1 MGFVGFFMPRSVLF
15 LGNLPEEYVIWHFLF
30 LFANFA
36 SSKNEATMKVNQRI
50 SDEVSVYEF
59 QVGSSDS
66 GITGFC
72 CADRGIKLFENQ
84 YLLPDGMTY
93 NSYIIDDDHIAVMD
107 TVDHNVMDQWLPAV
121 KEWMKSHDGRRPDFL
136 VVHHLEPDHSGAL
149 SLFLSEFPDCKVVC
163 SVKAAQMM
171 PHFVPDMDSS
181 RIMTVKEGDTLELGR
196 HTLRFISAPMVH
208 WPEVIMTYES
218 ATRTLFSA
226 DAFGTFGTSL
236 ATGIATGDTDQSRL
250 AELWPDEARRY
261 YINIC
266 GKYGPQVQSAMKKFD
281 TVPVDVICPLHGPV
295 IALGDYPEAVSLY
308 ETWSSYVAEFPEK
321 VFITVATLHGFTLEV
336 ARELRELLAQEGV
349 DAHVADLAETDLS
362 GDVAWAFADAATV
375 FMSATYDAGL
385 TPAMRDFL
393 GRLKSKNWQ
402 KRCAAVVEN
411 GSWAPVAG
419 KLISAELSGM
429 KDIEKIGEI
438 VTIHTRLDEESRAA
452 LRNLAQAVAARIKA

>member
-1 MGFVGFFMPRSVLF
+1 
-15 LGNLPEEYVIWHFLF
+15 
-30 LFANFA
+30 
-36 SSKNEATMKVNQRI
+36 MKVNQRI
-50 SDEVSVYEF
+50 SGEVSVYEF

-107 TVDHNVMDQWLPAV
+107 TVDHNVMDQWFPLV
-121 KEWMKSHDGRRPDFL
+121 KEWMESHAGRRPDFL

-171 PHFVPDMDSS
+171 SHFVPGMDSS
-181 RIMTVKEGDTLELGR
+181 RIMMVKEGDTLELGR

-208 WPEVIMTYES
+208 WPEVIMTYEI

-236 ATGIATGDTDQSRL
+236 AAGIATGETGQSLL
-250 AELWPDEARRY
+250 AKLWPDEARRY

-266 GKYGPQVQSAMKKFD
+266 GKYGPQVQSALKKFD

-321 VFITVATLHGFTLEV
+321 VFIAVATLHGFTLE
-336 ARELRELLAQEGV
+336 AAHGLRELLAEEGV

-411 GSWAPVAG
+411 GSWAPIAG
-419 KLISAELSGM
+419 KLIGAELSGM
-429 KDIEKIGEI
+429 KDIETIGET

-452 LRNLAQAVAARIKA
+452 LSNLAQAIAARIKA

>member
-1 MGFVGFFMPRSVLF
+1 
-15 LGNLPEEYVIWHFLF
+15 
-30 LFANFA
+30 
-36 SSKNEATMKVNQRI
+36 MKVNQRI
-50 SDEVSVYEF
+50 SGEVSVYEF
-59 QVGSSDS
+59 QVGSTDS

-149 SLFLSEFPDCKVVC
+149 SLFLSEFPDCTVVC
-163 SVKAAQMM
+163 SFKAAQMM
-171 PHFVPDMDSS
+171 PHFVPGMDSS
-181 RIMTVKEGDTLELGR
+181 RIMTVKEGDTLALGR

-226 DAFGTFGTSL
+226 DAFGTFSTSL
-236 ATGIATGDTDQSRL
+236 ATGIATGETDQSRL

-295 IALGDYPEAVSLY
+295 IALGDYPAAVSLY
-308 ETWSSYVAEFPEK
+308 DTWSSYVAEFPKK
-321 VFITVATLHGFTLEV
+321 VFIAVATLHGFTLKAAHELCEML
-336 ARELRELLAQEGV
+336 AREGV

-362 GDVAWAFADAATV
+362 GDVAWAFADAVTV

-429 KDIEKIGEI
+429 KDIETIGET